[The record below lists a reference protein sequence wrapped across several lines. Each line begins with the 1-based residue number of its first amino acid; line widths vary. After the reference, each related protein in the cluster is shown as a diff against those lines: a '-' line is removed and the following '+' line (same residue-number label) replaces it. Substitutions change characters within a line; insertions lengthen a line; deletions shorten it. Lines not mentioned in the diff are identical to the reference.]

1 MPPTTKKTRP
11 KTAGVDYEIIAY
23 QRGLRTIIGIDE
35 AGYGAWAGPVV
46 AGAVCLPPVDDD
58 LQEALTGVRDSK
70 LMTARQRE
78 RLSDI
83 IRETA
88 LTWGVGHA
96 SHEMVDSIG
105 IRGAARV
112 AMQNALND
120 ALARRPDLQ
129 PDCLFLDGLGVT
141 APIHTSEHLP
151 IKYGD
156 RLSLTIA
163 SASVLAKVWRDDHM
177 RELHEHW
184 PDYGFAQH
192 KGYGTPAHRAALNKL
207 GVCAI
212 HRRSYR
218 PIRECLEATTSGRAD
233 T

>member
-1 MPPTTKKTRP
+1 MTPSKTP
-11 KTAGVDYEIIAY
+11 KTAGITRENEAY
-23 QRGLRTIIGIDE
+23 QRGQKTIIGIDE

-46 AGAVCLPPVDDD
+46 AGAVCLPPIDDD
-58 LQEALTGVRDSK
+58 VLKALAGVRDSK
-70 LMTARQRE
+70 QMTARQRE
-78 RLSDI
+78 RLSEV

-96 SHEMVDSIG
+96 DHETVDSIG

-112 AMQNALND
+112 AMQNALNE
-120 ALARRPDLQ
+120 ALARRPDVQ

-141 APIHTSEHLP
+141 APIHTCDHLP

-156 RLSLTIA
+156 RLSLTVA

-177 RELHEHW
+177 RALHERW

-192 KGYGTPAHRAALNKL
+192 KGYGTPAHRAALDKF
-207 GVCAI
+207 GVCPI

-218 PIRECLEATTSGRAD
+218 PIRERLEAGITGEANA
-233 T
+233 